1 MRHLRFGVLHLLGVI
16 FVTAIL
22 GGAAAAQSES
32 KPKRLRAPA
41 TVRGLVGG
49 EANDTYVVHVQ
60 KGRLLTVQLSWRNE
74 DNNTAS
80 FSVGNSPTLEPVA
93 FGQESN
99 AGRKWM
105 GRIPRTGDYF
115 IEVVAHPAAHY
126 TLKILLK

>member
-1 MRHLRFGVLHLLGVI
+1 MLHSLAVI
-16 FVTAIL
+16 FLALIL
-22 GGAAAAQSES
+22 SSAVPAQTDS

-74 DNNTAS
+74 ENNTAS
-80 FSVGNSPTLEPVA
+80 FGVGDSPTLAPVS
-93 FGQESN
+93 FGEESN
-99 AGRKWM
+99 GGRKWA
-105 GRIPRTGDYF
+105 GRVPKTADYF

-126 TLKILLK
+126 TLKITVR